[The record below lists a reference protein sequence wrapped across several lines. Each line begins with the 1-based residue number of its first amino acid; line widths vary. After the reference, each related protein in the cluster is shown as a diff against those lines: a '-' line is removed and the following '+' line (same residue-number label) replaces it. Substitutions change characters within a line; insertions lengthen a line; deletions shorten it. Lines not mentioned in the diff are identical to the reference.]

1 MSKQRL
7 LWVEFIKAFALIW
20 IFFNHISE
28 QLFGY
33 PMIANPI
40 SNWSPLSERLAQLA
54 PLTGYGLWNI
64 SVNLLRYIG
73 WVGDQGVQL
82 FIIASGFGLTWG
94 LLQRMADKPLKLGE
108 FYVRRAERIYPL
120 WWGVHL
126 MFMGAWLV
134 TGWGLS
140 VFEPATII
148 SLLGIRVTSGLLYY
162 FSPAWW
168 YFWLLVQLYL
178 IYPLLWAGLRKLGPA
193 KLLLCSSLI
202 SFVVRGAGL
211 YFFDGYLDAWSRG
224 AIFITRLPE
233 FVFGISL
240 AAWLF
245 SQPAETN
252 KRLSSSKS
260 LFGAIAVYVLG
271 LLLSLTLPGMTI
283 APFLLGIGIFVILYQ
298 LFTRLPFA
306 APNWLRSF
314 GEWIGEHSYSLY
326 LVHHPVILALVPFGI
341 AASFRTSIRILLAM
355 AVTLTL
361 ALVLEWSVNF
371 FTRIA
376 QNLVKKLGMMRALLT
391 AGLLGGLLIVLLIG
405 SELLV
410 RRLAPQEIN
419 GWGERSALEPDNE
432 LGWRLIPSKTTRLR
446 WVSYDYTVEANSL
459 GFPGPEYTSEKP
471 GSTYRIMVT
480 GDAFTSAEGV
490 DTSQAWP
497 RLLEIDLNAKVSNKD
512 IQVLN
517 FAMTGY
523 GPNQYAAVVDK
534 YVPIYKPDLIV
545 IELFVNDF
553 QDVLW
558 SNEDFQYNIGFSS
571 PDPNSLSSVIKLD
584 SLRRFTSLNVLGPI
598 KEVLR
603 NQPDA
608 NGYFLGHFSALVV
621 GHSEIENDGRQLTYE
636 RLKNIQDVANQN
648 TSKVVF
654 VFVPAPVQACE
665 PDQLAYYPRNVDLND
680 TTQFDT
686 NLPQR
691 LMTDVAQSLDVPLYD
706 LRDMLSS
713 SAECYYQPHNIHWTV
728 AGHQTV
734 AEYLT
739 DVLIR
744 DGYLP

>member
-1 MSKQRL
+1 MNKQKL
-7 LWVEFIKAFALIW
+7 LWVEFMKAFALLW
-20 IFFNHISE
+20 IFFNHVSE

-40 SNWSPLSERLAQLA
+40 SNWPPISERIGQLA
-54 PLTGYGLWNI
+54 PLTGYGLWN
-64 SVNLLRYIG
+64 VPANLLRYIG
-73 WVGDQGVQL
+73 WIGDQGVQL

-94 LLQRMADKPLKLGE
+94 LLQRMADKPLKVGE

-126 MFMGAWLV
+126 MFMGIWLV

-140 VFEPATII
+140 VFEPATLI
-148 SLLGIRVTSGLLYY
+148 SLLGIRVTPGLLYY

-178 IYPLLWAGLRKLGPA
+178 IYPLLWTGLRKLGPA
-193 KLLLCSSLI
+193 KLLLWSSLV

-240 AAWLF
+240 AAWMF

-252 KRLSSSKS
+252 RRLGSSKS
-260 LFGAIAVYVLG
+260 LFGAIAVYAVG

-283 APFLLGIGIFVILYQ
+283 APFLVGVGVFVILYQ
-298 LFTRLPFA
+298 LINRLISVS
-306 APNWLRSF
+306 PNWLRTS

-341 AASFRTSIRILLAM
+341 TASLRTSVRILLAM
-355 AVTLTL
+355 AVTLIL

-376 QNLVKKLGMMRALLT
+376 QNLVKKLGVTRALLT
-391 AGLLGGLLIVLLIG
+391 AGFLGGLFIALLIG

-410 RRLAPQEIN
+410 RLVAPQEIN
-419 GWGERSALEPDNE
+419 GWGERSALEPDDE
-432 LGWRLIPSKTTRLR
+432 LGWRLIPSKVTRLR
-446 WVSYDYTVEANSL
+446 WVSYDYTVEANPL
-459 GFPGPEYTSEKP
+459 GFPGPEYSPEKP
-471 GSTYRIMVT
+471 QNTYRIMVT

-497 RLLEIDLNAKVSNKD
+497 RLLETDLQAKAGTD

-534 YVPIYKPDLIV
+534 YAPVYKPDLIV

-558 SNEDFQYNIGFSS
+558 SNEDFQYNIGFGS
-571 PDPNSLSSVIKLD
+571 PDPNSLPSIIKLD
-584 SLRRFTSLNVLGPI
+584 SLRRFTSLTVLGPI
-598 KEVLR
+598 KETLR

-608 NGYFLGHFSALVV
+608 NGYFLGHFSALEI
-621 GHSEIENDGRQLTYE
+621 GHSEIENDGRQLTLE
-636 RLKNIQDVANQN
+636 KLKRIQAVAAQN
-648 TSKVVF
+648 DSKVVF
-654 VFVPAPVQACE
+654 VFVPAPVQACQ
-665 PDQLAYYPRNVDLND
+665 PDQLAYYPRNVDLTD
-680 TTQFDT
+680 STRFDT

-691 LMTDVAQSLDVPLYD
+691 LMADVAQSLNVPLYD
-706 LRDMLSS
+706 LRETLSTGS
-713 SAECYYQPHNIHWTV
+713 ECYYQPHNIHWTV
-728 AGHQTV
+728 NGHQVV
-734 AEYLT
+734 AEYLA
-739 DVLIR
+739 DVLVR